1 MGIVVAS
8 HSMSL
13 DGFIAQPDGKA
24 GPLHEWL
31 WTGEHQSRH
40 GGNFKLSETSLEW
53 FDGLIDRLGATIA
66 GRRTYDDSDGWGGE
80 LPFDWPYFI
89 VTHELPDDAEELPFT
104 FVTEGVERAVELA
117 KAAAGDKDVSLMGG
131 DMVGQVLS
139 ARLLDEIDVDLVPIL
154 LGDGVRLLDERATAA
169 VELELERIVDAPG
182 VTHLGFRVLR

>member
-1 MGIVVAS
+1 MGIVLAS

-13 DGFIAQPDGKA
+13 DGFIAQTYGKA

-182 VTHLGFRVLR
+182 VTHLSFRVLR